1 MAVNTS
7 NPSTAIRQ
15 LIEETNKDL
24 SILQE
29 GVEKEI
35 TNEPLITA
43 DQEDGYEAILIE
55 DEGVVPEDQPNDKM
69 TVAGI
74 EDQDSDRA
82 DNEKQ
87 AQTNERENN
96 TSAGV
101 SVITGGAVGE
111 DHNFSQNGG
120 EVLNSVTQNGDAIVE
135 ADGDIVLTDTE
146 IRDNVIL
153 FADTL
158 LKYLKK
164 YKASPKVK
172 ENFKWE
178 GIFDDL

>member
-7 NPSTAIRQ
+7 NPFTAIRQ

-29 GVEKEI
+29 GVEKI
-35 TNEPLITA
+35 TNEPVMTA

-69 TVAGI
+69 TIADT
-74 EDQDSDRA
+74 EDQESDRA

-96 TSAGV
+96 NPAAV
-101 SVITGGAVGE
+101 SVITDGSTGA
-111 DHNFSQNGG
+111 
-120 EVLNSVTQNGDAIVE
+120 
-135 ADGDIVLTDTE
+135 
-146 IRDNVIL
+146 R
-153 FADTL
+153 
-158 LKYLKK
+158 Y
-164 YKASPKVK
+164 
-172 ENFKWE
+172 W
-178 GIFDDL
+178 